1 MILISGPVIAR
12 LDLRTRKSAHEHI
25 RWGHYGP
32 VHEIRGVL
40 YVELSSVEARMGCK
54 LPIEQLEL
62 AAEGRPGSLLT
73 LPEAEPMEAPRGP
86 YSVEE
91 EARQPA

>member
-1 MILISGPVIAR
+1 
-12 LDLRTRKSAHEHI
+12 
-25 RWGHYGP
+25 
-32 VHEIRGVL
+32 
-40 YVELSSVEARMGCK
+40 MGCK

-62 AAEGRPGSLLT
+62 AAEGKPGSLLT